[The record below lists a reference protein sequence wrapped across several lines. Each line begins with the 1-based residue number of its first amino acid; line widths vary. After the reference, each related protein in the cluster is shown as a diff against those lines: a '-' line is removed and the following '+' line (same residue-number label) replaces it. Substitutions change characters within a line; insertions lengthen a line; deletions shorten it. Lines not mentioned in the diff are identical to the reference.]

1 VTYFGPTHGQI
12 QQKCGKNASGKVKLA
27 GMNASMPPVDSS
39 IRAGSVPAGRQWHVR
54 LAVARALLGIF
65 PAFSL
70 NRCRLLALKACGIR
84 IGPSTWFWGLPWVK
98 GPGAIASRLQIGSKC
113 GFNDGCEFDL
123 SAPITIGNH
132 VGVGHEVR
140 FLTALR
146 PDCPGTAAP
155 ITIGDGVW
163 LGARCTISGGVTVG
177 AGSVIGAGITVS
189 ADVPPNTL
197 LTGAKPVSLAK
208 WR

>member
-1 VTYFGPTHGQI
+1 MS
-12 QQKCGKNASGKVKLA
+12 AST
-27 GMNASMPPVDSS
+27 PPADSS
-39 IRAGSVPAGRQWHVR
+39 TLAATVPVGRNWHVR
-54 LAVARALLGIF
+54 LSVFRVLLGVF

-70 NRCRLLALKACGIR
+70 NRCRLMALQACGVR
-84 IGPSTWFWGLPWVK
+84 MGRSTWFWGMPRLS
-98 GPGAIASRLQIGSKC
+98 GPGPIASRLRVGSDC

-123 SAPITIGNH
+123 KAPITIGNH
-132 VGVGHEVR
+132 VAVGHEVR
-140 FLTALR
+140 FLTTLHKEGSTTAL
-146 PDCPGTAAP
+146 P

-163 LGARCTISGGVTVG
+163 LGARCTIHGGVTVG
-177 AGSVIGAGITVS
+177 AGSVIGAGIAVA